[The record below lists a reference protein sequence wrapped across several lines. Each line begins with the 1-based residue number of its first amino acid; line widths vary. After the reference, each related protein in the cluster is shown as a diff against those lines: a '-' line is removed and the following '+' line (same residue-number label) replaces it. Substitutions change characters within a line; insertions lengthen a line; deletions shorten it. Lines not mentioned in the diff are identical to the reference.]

1 MDVTAAVAG
10 PSEPA
15 RLKIR
20 DYGFNR
26 EDVRFSG
33 DGPDA
38 EGNKTSFPKV
48 DDENQS
54 SSSRG
59 GWGGFLSGLRGFR
72 SRRRD
77 EEEEEEEQPVED
89 DVTFVDLDD
98 DEDELSN
105 ASSSSPPAGPDPAG
119 WHRAMYPFDPVG
131 EHEMALALGEVVD
144 VLGRGGG
151 QGWVVAIRRGEPEV
165 KGLVPESYLIK
176 LRPGEEDEVWGE
188 ESDEDD
194 DEGLGLDTSG
204 R

>member
-1 MDVTAAVAG
+1 MTSALAG

-20 DYGFNR
+20 DYGF
-26 EDVRFSG
+26 EHTDVRFTG

-48 DDENQS
+48 SDDDQS

-59 GWGGFLSGLRGFR
+59 GWGGFLSGFRGFR
-72 SRRRD
+72 SRRR
-77 EEEEEEEQPVED
+77 ENEEEEEQPVED

-98 DEDELSN
+98 DEDDLSD

-119 WHRAMYPFDPVG
+119 WHRAMYPFDAVG
-131 EHEMALALGEVVD
+131 EHEMGLALGEVVD

-165 KGLVPESYLIK
+165 KGLVPESYLNK
-176 LRPGEEDEVWGE
+176 LGPGEEDEVWGQD
-188 ESDEDD
+188 SDDD
-194 DEGLGLDTSG
+194 EDEGLGLDTS